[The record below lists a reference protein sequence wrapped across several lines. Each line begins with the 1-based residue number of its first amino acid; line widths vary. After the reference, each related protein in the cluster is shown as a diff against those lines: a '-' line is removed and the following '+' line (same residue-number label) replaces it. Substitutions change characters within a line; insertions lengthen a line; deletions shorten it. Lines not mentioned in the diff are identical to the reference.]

1 MHGATYAE
9 ARCALENGE
18 TSCEALV
25 SSFLDRIEKKNPELN
40 AFLRV
45 DAEASLDRA
54 RTLDEERAHGDY
66 RELTGMVVGV
76 KDVICRKDHLLTCG
90 SRMLSEF
97 KSLYTA
103 TAIER
108 LEQAGA
114 IMIGATNCDEFAMG
128 SSNELSHFGPVA
140 NPHDP
145 SRVPG
150 GSSGGSAAAV
160 ASGLCHTALGTDTG
174 GSIRQPA
181 AFCGVVG
188 LKPTYGRVSRY
199 GLVAYASSFDC
210 IGPFANGI
218 KDAFRVLRVISGADP
233 RDATSANAEPPKD
246 SDPDG
251 SSLSGLRVGLP
262 QEFLDDGLDENIRGA
277 VTQTANTLQSMG
289 AEVIDVSLPMTE
301 YGIAAYYVL
310 VTAEASSNLA
320 RYDGVRYGFRAEA
333 ASLREMYEASRSGG
347 FGVEVKRRIM
357 LGTYVL
363 SAGYYKSYYERAQRV
378 RRLIWNDF
386 DQAFSKVDV
395 LLTPT
400 TPTTAFKLGEKMD
413 DPLQMYLSDVYTVTA
428 NLAGIPAI
436 SIPTRTD
443 KAGLPVGIQLLAPA
457 FEEGRL
463 LRVGGAIENA
473 TSD

>member
-1 MHGATYAE
+1 
-9 ARCALENGE
+9 
-18 TSCEALV
+18 
-25 SSFLDRIEKKNPELN
+25 
-40 AFLRV
+40 
-45 DAEASLDRA
+45 
-54 RTLDEERAHGDY
+54 
-66 RELTGMVVGV
+66 
-76 KDVICRKDHLLTCG
+76 
-90 SRMLSEF
+90 
-97 KSLYTA
+97 
-103 TAIER
+103 
-108 LEQAGA
+108 
-114 IMIGATNCDEFAMG
+114 
-128 SSNELSHFGPVA
+128 
-140 NPHDP
+140 
-145 SRVPG
+145 
-150 GSSGGSAAAV
+150 
-160 ASGLCHTALGTDTG
+160 LGTDTG

-188 LKPTYGRVSRY
+188 LKPTYGRVSRH

-262 QEFLDDGLDENIRGA
+262 QEFLDEGLDENIRGA

-347 FGVEVKRRIM
+347 FGAEVKRRIM

-363 SAGYYKSYYERAQRV
+363 SAGYYESYYERAQRV